1 MQAIVH
7 DVYGDADVLQLRDIQ
22 APSVGTNDVLVR
34 VRAAG
39 VDRGVWHLMTGTP
52 HLVRLFIGRTGPK
65 TKTRGRDVAGTI
77 EAVGTNVTRFTVGDD
92 VLGTGDGSFAE
103 FVSVNEKR
111 LVMKPAGVSFAA
123 AAAVPTSGS
132 AALLAVRDLGHVGA
146 QDNVLVLGASG
157 GVGAFAVQ
165 LAVRAGAAVTGV
177 SSASKRD
184 FVLSLGAHT
193 ALDYA
198 SDSIGRGPSGTGYNV
213 IIDIGGGIPLAELR
227 RALTPKGRLVLV
239 GAETGGAFLG
249 GLARQLRA
257 TAISPWVKQKLL
269 SLVSSEKAQTLE
281 QLASLLESGELVA
294 PVEREFSLAE
304 APAAMQYL
312 ADGRVRGKV
321 VVIVGE

>member
-1 MQAIVH
+1 MQAIVQ

-22 APSVGTNDVLVR
+22 APTVGANDVLVR

-52 HLVRLFIGRTGPK
+52 HLIRLFIGRTGPK
-65 TKTRGRDVAGTI
+65 NTTRGRDVAGTV
-77 EAVGTNVTRFTVGDD
+77 EAVGTAVTRFMVGDD
-92 VLGTGDGSFAE
+92 VFGTSDGSFAE
-103 FVSVNEKR
+103 LVSVNEKR
-111 LVMKPAGVSFAA
+111 LVAKPGSVSFAA
-123 AAAVPTSGS
+123 ASAVPTSAS

-157 GVGAFAVQ
+157 GVGVFAVQ
-165 LAVRAGAAVTGV
+165 LAVAAGAAVTGV

-184 FVLSLGAHT
+184 LVLSLGAVK

-198 SDSIGRGPSGTGYNV
+198 ADPIGGGYNV
-213 IIDIGGGIPLAELR
+213 IIDVGGGIPLAQLR

-239 GAETGGAFLG
+239 GAETGGSFLG

-257 TAISPWVKQKLL
+257 TAISPWVTQKLL
-269 SLVSSEKAQTLE
+269 SLVSSEKAETLE
-281 QLASLLESGELVA
+281 HLASLLASGELVA
-294 PVEREFSLAE
+294 PIDREFTLAE
-304 APAAMQYL
+304 APVAMQYL
-312 ADGRVRGKV
+312 ADGHVRGKV

>member
-1 MQAIVH
+1 MQAIVQ
-7 DVYGDADVLQLRDIQ
+7 DVYGDADVLQLRDIPT
-22 APSVGTNDVLVR
+22 PSIGANDVLIR

-52 HLVRLFIGRTGPK
+52 HLVRLFIGRRGPR

-77 EAVGTNVTRFTVGDD
+77 EAVGSDVTRFKVGDD
-92 VLGTGDGSFAE
+92 VLGTSDGSFAE
-103 FVSVNEKR
+103 YVSVNEKR
-111 LVMKPAGVSFAA
+111 LVLKPSNVSFAA
-123 AAAVPTSGS
+123 AAAMPTSGS

-146 QDNVLVLGASG
+146 QDNVLILGASG
-157 GVGAFAVQ
+157 GVGVFAVQ
-165 LAVRAGAAVTGV
+165 LAVAAGAAVTGV

-184 FVLSLGAHT
+184 LVLSLGAHT

-198 SDSIGRGPSGTGYNV
+198 TDPIGRGASGTGYNV
-213 IIDIGGGIPLAELR
+213 IIDVGGGIPLAELR

-257 TAISPWVKQKLL
+257 SAISPWVKQKLL
-269 SLVSSEKAQTLE
+269 ALVSSEKPETLE
-281 QLASLLESGELVA
+281 HLAALLESGELVA
-294 PVEREFSLAE
+294 PIEREFALAE
-304 APAAMQYL
+304 APDAMQHL

-321 VVIVGE
+321 VVTLP

>member
-1 MQAIVH
+1 MQAIVQ
-7 DVYGDADVLQLRDIQ
+7 DVYGDADVLQLRDIHT
-22 APSVGTNDVLVR
+22 PSVGANDVLVR

-52 HLVRLFIGRTGPK
+52 HLVRLFIGRAGPRS
-65 TKTRGRDVAGTI
+65 KTRGRDVAGTV
-77 EAVGTNVTRFTVGDD
+77 EAIGAGVTRFEVGDN
-92 VLGTGDGSFAE
+92 VLGTSDGSFAE

-111 LVMKPAGVSFAA
+111 LVLKPASVSFAA
-123 AAAVPTSGS
+123 AAAIPTSGS
-132 AALLAVRDLGHVGA
+132 AALFAVRDLGHVGA

-157 GVGAFAVQ
+157 GVGVFVVQ
-165 LAVRAGAAVTGV
+165 LAVAAGAAVTGV

-184 FVLSLGAHT
+184 LVLSLGAHT

-198 SDSIGRGPSGTGYNV
+198 TDPIGSGFNV

-257 TAISPWVKQKLL
+257 SAISPWVKQKLL
-269 SLVSSEKAQTLE
+269 SLVSSEKAETLE
-281 QLASLLESGELVA
+281 HLASLLAKAELVV
-294 PVEREFSLAE
+294 PIDREYTLAE
-304 APAAMQYL
+304 TPAAMQYL
-312 ADGRVRGKV
+312 ADGHVRGKV
-321 VVIVGE
+321 VVTLP